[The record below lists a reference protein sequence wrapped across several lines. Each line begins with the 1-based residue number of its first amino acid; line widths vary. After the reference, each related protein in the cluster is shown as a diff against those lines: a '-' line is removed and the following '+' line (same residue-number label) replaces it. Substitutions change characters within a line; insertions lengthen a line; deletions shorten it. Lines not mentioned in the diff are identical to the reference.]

1 MFNNFFYNEFK
12 IGKNIIGNKTFII
25 AEAGSNHN
33 GDIKQA
39 LKLIDI
45 AANSGAD
52 AVKFQLFKAE
62 NFIEKTSKNFK
73 YLQKYEFQDNW
84 LKRLVKHCKKKN
96 ILFLASPFNKNAVDT
111 LVKAGV
117 KAFKIASTETLNLNL
132 VNYIAKK
139 KLPLFVSTGI
149 CNYADIYE
157 CLDIIKKNKNKR
169 VVLLQCSSVYPAKE
183 FQVNLNVI
191 DTYKSMFNFPIGFSD
206 HSLGGTACIAAVS
219 KGAKVIEKHF
229 TSDRKMDGPDHSYA
243 INPKDFKLMIK
254 NIRSVEKMMGNKD
267 KYPLA
272 EELKWCRKKGIIAKQ
287 NIKKNTKLSLNQMM
301 LVKPQHGIEARYI
314 NLVDMLKIKKNKK
327 KNEPIFWTDLE

>member
-1 MFNNFFYNEFK
+1 MFNNFFYNKFK

-149 CNYADIYE
+149 CNYADVYE

-191 DTYKSMFNFPIGFSD
+191 DTYKGMFNFPIGFSD

-254 NIRSVEKMMGNKD
+254 NIRSVEKMMGKKD

-314 NLVDMLKIKKNKK
+314 NLVDKLKIKKNKK

>member
-1 MFNNFFYNEFK
+1 MFNNFFYNKFK

-149 CNYADIYE
+149 CNYADVYE

-191 DTYKSMFNFPIGFSD
+191 DTYKGMFNFPIGFSD

-254 NIRSVEKMMGNKD
+254 NIRSVEKMMGKKD

-314 NLVDMLKIKKNKK
+314 NLVDKLKIKKNKK
-327 KNEPIFWTDLE
+327 KK

>member
-1 MFNNFFYNEFK
+1 MFNNFFYNKFK

-84 LKRLVKHCKKKN
+84 LKKLVKHCKKKN

-149 CNYADIYE
+149 CNYADVYE

-191 DTYKSMFNFPIGFSD
+191 DTYKGMFNFPIGFSD

-254 NIRSVEKMMGNKD
+254 NIRSVEKMMGKKD

-314 NLVDMLKIKKNKK
+314 NLVDKLKIKKNKK

>member
-1 MFNNFFYNEFK
+1 MKNK
-12 IGKNIIGNKTFII
+12 INLI
-25 AEAGSNHN
+25 AEIGVNHN
-33 GDIKQA
+33 GKIETAKKMILLAKNCKCDF
-39 LKLIDI
+39 
-45 AANSGAD
+45 
-52 AVKFQLFKAE
+52 VKFQLFKAE

-84 LKRLVKHCKKKN
+84 LKKLVKHCKKKN

-149 CNYADIYE
+149 CNYADVYE

-191 DTYKSMFNFPIGFSD
+191 DTYKGMFNFPIGFSD

-254 NIRSVEKMMGNKD
+254 NIRSVEKMMGKKD

-314 NLVDMLKIKKNKK
+314 NLVDKLKIKKNKK